1 MSFRVASSPHF
12 LRTTFGLFDVHDH
25 IHSSWEKVAEWTSC
39 ILKYFFSL
47 AQVQIPKT
55 NLWRDLYMDSTMAT
69 ISGIFTSQLQSCVC
83 SFFFFLKK
91 KNFMG
96 PFYRR
101 GSTVS
106 RLQPLRG
113 GSLLFT
119 TKFSDIPGTHF
130 TDLGRIK
137 SWVNLGA
144 TQWFWTRGTWI
155 GNPAP

>member
-91 KNFMG
+91 KTLWDLFIDEVQMSQG
-96 PFYRR
+96 YSHFVEAVY
-101 GSTVS
+101 S
-106 RLQPLRG
+106 LPLSSQIFLVLILPTSEG
-113 GSLLFT
+113 
-119 TKFSDIPGTHF
+119 
-130 TDLGRIK
+130 
-137 SWVNLGA
+137 
-144 TQWFWTRGTWI
+144 
-155 GNPAP
+155 

>member
-83 SFFFFLKK
+83 SFFFFKK
-91 KNFMG
+91 KTTLWDLFIDEVQLSQG
-96 PFYRR
+96 YSHFVEAVY
-101 GSTVS
+101 S
-106 RLQPLRG
+106 LPLSSQIFLVLILPTSEG
-113 GSLLFT
+113 
-119 TKFSDIPGTHF
+119 
-130 TDLGRIK
+130 
-137 SWVNLGA
+137 
-144 TQWFWTRGTWI
+144 
-155 GNPAP
+155 

>member
-91 KNFMG
+91 KTLWDLFIDEVQLSQG
-96 PFYRR
+96 YSHFVEAVY
-101 GSTVS
+101 S
-106 RLQPLRG
+106 LPLSSQIFLVLILPTSEG
-113 GSLLFT
+113 
-119 TKFSDIPGTHF
+119 
-130 TDLGRIK
+130 
-137 SWVNLGA
+137 
-144 TQWFWTRGTWI
+144 
-155 GNPAP
+155 

>member
-83 SFFFFLKK
+83 SFFFFFKK
-91 KNFMG
+91 KTLWDLFIDEVQLSQG
-96 PFYRR
+96 YSHFVEAVY
-101 GSTVS
+101 S
-106 RLQPLRG
+106 LPLSSQIFLVLILPTSEG
-113 GSLLFT
+113 
-119 TKFSDIPGTHF
+119 
-130 TDLGRIK
+130 
-137 SWVNLGA
+137 
-144 TQWFWTRGTWI
+144 
-155 GNPAP
+155 